1 MEIILTGD
9 QLDAQTAEKHGLVSK
24 VVEPAETV
32 NEAVKIGAKIA
43 SLSQPI
49 VAMAK
54 ECVNQAYNLTLRD
67 GIQFEKRVFHSTFAT
82 ADRKEGMTAFSEKRK
97 PVWKNE

>member
-9 QLDAQTAEKHGLVSK
+9 QFDAHTAEKHGLVSR

-32 NEAVKIGAKIA
+32 NEAVKVAAKIA

-49 VAMAK
+49 IAMAK
-54 ECVNQAYNLTLRD
+54 ECVNAAHNLSLRD

-82 ADRKEGMTAFSEKRK
+82 HDRKEGMGAFAEKRK
-97 PVWKNE
+97 PQWKHE